1 MLSRSTFAAIVSQLI
16 MYSLDPGVAGL
27 REPLLLPAES
37 RGMVVIVV
45 DNLCAAVQGTP
56 PFLWRALDPVVL
68 DLLLQLHIL
77 EGLDVAPVSLAGR
90 LALGA

>member
-1 MLSRSTFAAIVSQLI
+1 
-16 MYSLDPGVAGL
+16 
-27 REPLLLPAES
+27 
-37 RGMVVIVV
+37 MVVIVV
-45 DNLCAAVQGTP
+45 DNLCAAVQGAP